1 MQTLKSY
8 YIINI
13 EPSLDAMSN
22 GEATLFG
29 FALTAVAGFLVWFST
44 KMLLWLGGQVYKR
57 FQKESPEE
65 EQEEQSS
72 KLKPDTGKP
81 TTPRPTP
88 RPKPLPHTS
97 NTKLFGR
104 KKELSLLTR
113 AWNND
118 KQNIVVLKAM
128 GGTGKTALLKHW
140 LDGFNDTSKRTP
152 PDKIYTWSFYSQ
164 GSAEDKQASADVFF
178 DEALAFFDYQGD
190 SIASAHD
197 KGFKLAE
204 LVNQQPTLLVLDG
217 LEPLQNPVGVMH
229 GDLKDKGLRALLQQL
244 AAHNQG
250 LCLISSR
257 QDVVELEGKPLV
269 LAHDLGQLQTP
280 DGVALL
286 EFLLKPFGGHN
297 NKADLENAVKEVA
310 GHALALNLLGNYV
323 KTLFKGDIRQRDKI
337 TNLSAEREEGKHA
350 EKVLAAYENHLQGT
364 AELSILYLLGLFDRP
379 ASISAFNILLKEN
392 LIKKG
397 FFEIIVYTRKNAGK
411 IRKYASSFSER
422 VKYMET
428 FDSHTER
435 LLLIKPINELSEA
448 EWKYSLK
455 HLREQQLLNSDDENN
470 KLDTHPLIREYFA
483 KRLKANY
490 PEAWQQA
497 HHQLYNYYKALPE
510 KELPDTLEEMEP
522 LFAAIAHGCA
532 AGMYQEALD
541 DVYWPRIQR
550 ENDYY
555 LTRKLGAFGT
565 DLSIL
570 AHFFSQHWHTPDT
583 KLTDNAK
590 SILLTW
596 IAFRLQALGRLEEA
610 AEPMQAGL
618 DSLIKQKNWKSGSSA
633 ASNLSG
639 LQLTR

>member
-1 MQTLKSY
+1 MEWMQTLKSY

-128 GGTGKTALLKHW
+128 GGTGKTALLKDW

-244 AAHNQG
+244 A
-250 LCLISSR
+250 
-257 QDVVELEGKPLV
+257 
-269 LAHDLGQLQTP
+269 
-280 DGVALL
+280 
-286 EFLLKPFGGHN
+286 
-297 NKADLENAVKEVA
+297 
-310 GHALALNLLGNYV
+310 
-323 KTLFKGDIRQRDKI
+323 
-337 TNLSAEREEGKHA
+337 
-350 EKVLAAYENHLQGT
+350 
-364 AELSILYLLGLFDRP
+364 
-379 ASISAFNILLKEN
+379 
-392 LIKKG
+392 
-397 FFEIIVYTRKNAGK
+397 
-411 IRKYASSFSER
+411 
-422 VKYMET
+422 
-428 FDSHTER
+428 
-435 LLLIKPINELSEA
+435 
-448 EWKYSLK
+448 
-455 HLREQQLLNSDDENN
+455 
-470 KLDTHPLIREYFA
+470 
-483 KRLKANY
+483 
-490 PEAWQQA
+490 
-497 HHQLYNYYKALPE
+497 
-510 KELPDTLEEMEP
+510 
-522 LFAAIAHGCA
+522 
-532 AGMYQEALD
+532 
-541 DVYWPRIQR
+541 
-550 ENDYY
+550 
-555 LTRKLGAFGT
+555 
-565 DLSIL
+565 
-570 AHFFSQHWHTPDT
+570 
-583 KLTDNAK
+583 
-590 SILLTW
+590 
-596 IAFRLQALGRLEEA
+596 
-610 AEPMQAGL
+610 
-618 DSLIKQKNWKSGSSA
+618 
-633 ASNLSG
+633 
-639 LQLTR
+639 